1 MPKLN
6 HLRPSSLSS
15 NPRASLS
22 SYLRFRDTIE
32 SAASGHPLPHVCI
45 PSSLAPSTFISR
57 IRDAV
62 SGLLAFD
69 YPCSVDKDRLSLWW
83 SEVVVAPDPTNPK
96 AVIIG
101 PKTSVVEKVN
111 APTPIPQGMM
121 SFTTL
126 VQDEFD
132 AFCLLL
138 SRGRIQG
145 PVHVKDGG
153 WSYATAPNVEVL
165 RRPDGSIV
173 LI

>member
-6 HLRPSSLSS
+6 HLRPSTLSS
-15 NPRASLS
+15 NPRASLT

-32 SAASGHPLPHVCI
+32 AAAGSHPLPHVCI

-101 PKTSVVEKVN
+101 PKTSVVEKATASV
-111 APTPIPQGMM
+111 PIPDGML
-121 SFTTL
+121 SFVSL
-126 VQDEFD
+126 EPDEFA

-145 PVHVKDGG
+145 PVHIKNAGYT
-153 WSYATAPNVEVL
+153 YATSPNVEVL
-165 RRPDGSIV
+165 SRPDGSIV